1 MGMGL
6 DMGSGPG
13 SPGGSGRKSRQ
24 RSRPMTEINVTPFVD
39 VMLVLLIVFMITA
52 PLMTVG
58 VPIELPETEAGQVE
72 GSKEPLVVSI
82 DAKGRIYV
90 QESEIKMED
99 IVAKLR
105 AIAKSGF
112 KERIY
117 IQGDKHVVFG
127 EISKVMGRI
136 SRAGFTKIT
145 VITDSPEKG

>member
-1 MGMGL
+1 MSMDIGDSGL
-6 DMGSGPG
+6 
-13 SPGGSGRKSRQ
+13 GGSGRKRRQ
-24 RSRPMTEINVTPFVD
+24 RTQPMTQINVTPFVD

-58 VPIELPETEAGQVE
+58 VPIELPKTEAGQVE
-72 GSKEPLVVSI
+72 GSKQPLVISL

-90 QESEIKMED
+90 QETEIKMDD
-99 IVAKLR
+99 IVAKLN

-117 IQGDKHVVFG
+117 IQGDKNLLFG

-136 SRAGFTKIT
+136 SRAGFTRIT
-145 VITDSPEKG
+145 VITDSLDKG

>member
-1 MGMGL
+1 MSM
-6 DMGSGPG
+6 DIGS
-13 SPGGSGRKSRQ
+13 SSIGGGRKRRQ
-24 RSRPMTEINVTPFVD
+24 RTQPMTQINVTPFVD

-58 VPIELPETEAGQVE
+58 VPIELPETEAGKVE

-82 DAKGRIYV
+82 DAKGRIFL
-90 QESEIKMED
+90 QETEIKMED
-99 IVAKLR
+99 IIAKLS

-127 EISKVMGRI
+127 EISKIMGRI
-136 SRAGFTKIT
+136 SRAGFTRIT
-145 VITDSPEKG
+145 VITDSLDKG